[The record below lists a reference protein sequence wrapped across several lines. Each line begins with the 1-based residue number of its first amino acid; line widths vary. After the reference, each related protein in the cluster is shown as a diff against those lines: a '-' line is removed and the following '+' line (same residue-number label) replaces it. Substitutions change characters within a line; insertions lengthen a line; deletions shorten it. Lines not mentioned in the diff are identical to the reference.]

1 MVSDTPKF
9 PTCDTSDPAQV
20 EAWFGMFGF
29 SDHWRKCVL
38 ASCREIIRASST
50 LGGQKLSEARIDD
63 LARIHPNYITFL
75 TENLEGRRIRE
86 EMMRDSMRVGA

>member
-1 MVSDTPKF
+1 MSDTVKF

-20 EAWFGMFGF
+20 ESWFGPFGF

-38 ASCREIIRASST
+38 ANCREMIRASNAIS
-50 LGGQKLSEARIDD
+50 GAAKLSEARIDD
-63 LARIHPNYITFL
+63 LARIHPNYIAFL

-86 EMMRDSMRVGA
+86 EMMRDSMRAV